1 MNAPGIPPQRLLAE
15 LKAIEQR
22 YPAMRLLPLAV
33 GNPTLEGKVAVD
45 GVEHYVRL
53 TLPPGY
59 PSIPP
64 ELREIEAAGGAV
76 VPPRNAFYRFPDGS
90 LCLFPHGNDPQIWHR
105 DRMAVEALDKF
116 VALVQLD
123 AERAQGRRGLLFQE
137 PREVYISA
145 GLATLLQWPGGR
157 GTLHLRM
164 AANGE
169 GDLFGDGVEVD
180 GESVALHRV
189 LGDRWSK
196 HLPRQIS
203 LSWVQLRLAG
213 QTWERLA
220 SSCTQLDATL
230 STLLPAAL
238 AERLRGE
245 ECIVLVR
252 AEADAQ
258 TVDGRGLDAVL
269 LRRSRSHPG
278 ALHLVRLTV
287 ASLQERLFH
296 RVDGAISGRDH
307 LAQVRV
313 VLVGL
318 GSLGGAIALALARAG
333 IRRFVLIDPD
343 RLSVDNLCRHVGTTQ
358 HIGRLKVEVVH
369 ELLSAINPDVEVTPI
384 PKWLAWDLPWLG
396 AGIELERLLAKE
408 GGTIVIMTCAAHIAE
423 RQLNA
428 VAVDRGTTVIH
439 AAALGAAEHG
449 RIFRVIPGETPCYEC
464 ILVAQDADPGGFP
477 RFIRDGVQGE
487 QVPYLEPGLPG
498 LGFDIIQIAMITARF
513 TLQTIAR
520 LEGIDLGLPD
530 EAGDHLL
537 WTNRGGWVFDRSLQ
551 LIVERIPRS
560 PTCVTC
566 GDHDRHAALTDAEH
580 EALNDLRARLTR
592 ADG

>member
-1 MNAPGIPPQRLLAE
+1 MTVTGIPPRRLLAE
-15 LKAIEQR
+15 LTAIEQR
-22 YPAMRLLPLAV
+22 YPAMRLVPHAV
-33 GNPTLEGKVAVD
+33 GTPTLEGMVAVD

-53 TLPPGY
+53 TLSPGY

-64 ELREIEAAGGAV
+64 ELREIEAVGGTV
-76 VPPRNAFYRFPDGS
+76 VLPRNAVYRFPDGS
-90 LCLFPHGNDPQIWHR
+90 LCLFPHGNDPQIWHQ

-123 AERAQGRRGLLFQE
+123 AERAQGLRGLLFQE

-164 AANGE
+164 AASRE

-180 GESVALHRV
+180 GESVALHSV
-189 LGDRWSK
+189 LGDSWST
-196 HLPRQIS
+196 HLPQK
-203 LSWVQLRLAG
+203 LGVSWVQLRLEG
-213 QTWERLA
+213 QEWEQLA

-230 STLLPAAL
+230 SALLPAAL

-245 ECIVLVR
+245 DCIVLVR
-252 AEADAQ
+252 GEADAQ
-258 TVDGRGLDAVL
+258 SVDSRGLDAVFI
-269 LRRSRSHPG
+269 RRSPSHPG

-296 RVDGAISGRDH
+296 RVDGAISGRDQ

-343 RLSVDNLCRHVGTTQ
+343 RLSVDNLCRHVGTSQ
-358 HIGRLKVEVVH
+358 HIGRHKVEVVH
-369 ELLSAINPDVEVTPI
+369 ELLSAINPEVEVTPI

-396 AGIELERLLAKE
+396 AGLALERLLAE
-408 GGTIVIMTCAAHIAE
+408 NRRTLVIMTCAAHIAE

-428 VAVDRGTTVIH
+428 VAVERGTTVIH

-464 ILVAQDADPGGFP
+464 ILTAQDADPASFP
-477 RFIRDGVQGE
+477 RFIRNGVRGE
-487 QVPYLEPGLPG
+487 QVPYLEPALPG
-498 LGFDIIQIAMITARF
+498 LGLDIVQIAMITARF
-513 TLQTIAR
+513 ALQTIAR

-530 EAGDHLL
+530 ESGDHLL

-551 LIVERIPRS
+551 LMVEHIPRS
-560 PTCVTC
+560 PTCATC
-566 GDHDRHAALTDAEH
+566 GDNDRHPALSDAEQD
-580 EALNDLRARLTR
+580 ALNDLRARLTR
-592 ADG
+592 ADD